1 MNYHFSNADVAIVFG
16 INHSELLLENE
27 LAVIANG
34 ATGAFRVVD
43 DAVTVGIASK
53 SLRLLRILLD
63 PLVDQDPLESLPAV
77 RRAVDLLQR
86 RRRSDRRCTFPSRG
100 CALASKLR
108 FASYG

>member
-1 MNYHFSNADVAIVFG
+1 MSVEVNDHFSNADIAIVFG

-53 SLRLLRILLD
+53 TLRLLRILLD
-63 PLVDQDPLESLPAV
+63 PLENQ
-77 RRAVDLLQR
+77 DLLGCGSFGELVVR
-86 RRRSDRRCTFPSRG
+86 YIIRVMMHSIRANLSRQ
-100 CALASKLR
+100 
-108 FASYG
+108 

>member
-1 MNYHFSNADVAIVFG
+1 VSVEVNDHFSNADIAIVFG

-53 SLRLLRILLD
+53 SLRLLRVLLD
-63 PLVDQDPLESLPAV
+63 PLDDQDLLGCGSFGSFGELVV
-77 RRAVDLLQR
+77 RYIIRVMMHSIRANL
-86 RRRSDRRCTFPSRG
+86 SRQ
-100 CALASKLR
+100 
-108 FASYG
+108 